1 MATTIR
7 AIGHEDRLSLVDH
20 LDELRTRLIV
30 SAIALAVAF
39 GFCLWQNHALLHL
52 INAPLSKQTEKQ
64 VAKGNGPLGQT
75 ALAQQAVLKIA
86 HSTEGV
92 VVALSAPSSGLPAAT
107 RAALAA
113 EIPSLRAAVAKVPH
127 TPEGNKPVT
136 LGIGEPFTTTI
147 TVTLLFAL
155 VISLPVILFE
165 LYGFVLPAFSPKER
179 RIAMPLLISIP
190 FLFVI
195 GVAFGYFVV
204 LPAALR
210 FFQNFNSSEF
220 NVLVQAAP
228 YYKFVA
234 TILLA
239 MGLVFQVPVAILA
252 ATRDGGLPAGRRR
265 DAGPGDRAA
274 VHPLRAEHPRRVV
287 RRAPRRQTRTG
298 RSRARVRGRRPRA
311 RGCCWWGWRRTDSH
325 ALAAGGGRLRAA
337 GRRVP
342 RGREYGCERYGCADP
357 GFAARGG
364 TGGRWRRRGE
374 HRRGRRYP
382 RCPRGRARRRDGARR
397 EADHRPHRPRAV
409 LGAGLVRGLWS
420 SA

>member
-30 SAIALAVAF
+30 SAVALAIAF

-86 HSTEGV
+86 HSTEAIV
-92 VVALSAPSSGLPAAT
+92 LALSAPHSGLPALT
-107 RAALAA
+107 RAELAGQ
-113 EIPSLRAAVAKVPH
+113 IPSLRAAVAKVPKV
-127 TPEGNKPVT
+127 PEGNKPVT

-155 VISLPVILFE
+155 VISMPVILFE
-165 LYGFVLPAFSPKER
+165 LYGFVLPAFSPRER
-179 RIAMPLLISIP
+179 RIAMPLLAAIP
-190 FLFVI
+190 FLFVL

-252 ATRDGGLPAGRRR
+252 ATRVGIVTPKQLRHNRRYAILACAAMAAFLPGDAVTLLLETIPLYILYELSILVASFVERR
-265 DAGPGDRAA
+265 DAKRARADAAATGGDAPPDGTSGPGGAVTAPPPVSPSSPAGGSGAA
-274 VHPLRAEHPRRVV
+274 VEP
-287 RRAPRRQTRTG
+287 
-298 RSRARVRGRRPRA
+298 
-311 RGCCWWGWRRTDSH
+311 
-325 ALAAGGGRLRAA
+325 
-337 GRRVP
+337 
-342 RGREYGCERYGCADP
+342 
-357 GFAARGG
+357 
-364 TGGRWRRRGE
+364 
-374 HRRGRRYP
+374 
-382 RCPRGRARRRDGARR
+382 
-397 EADHRPHRPRAV
+397 
-409 LGAGLVRGLWS
+409 S
-420 SA
+420 SASTEDVPTGDKLEPSVAQIIDHIDRELS

>member
-1 MATTIR
+1 MVTTIR

-30 SAIALAVAF
+30 SVVALAIAF

-64 VAKGNGPLGQT
+64 VAKGRGPLGQT
-75 ALAQQAVLKIA
+75 ALAQQGVLKLA
-86 HSTEGV
+86 RTTEGV
-92 VVALSAPSSGLPAAT
+92 LATLSAPSSGLSPTA
-107 RAALAA
+107 RSALAK
-113 EIPSLRAAVAKVPH
+113 EIPSLKADVAHIPK

-165 LYGFVLPAFSPKER
+165 LYGFVLPAFSPRER
-179 RIAMPLLISIP
+179 RIAMPLLAAIP

-210 FFQNFNSSEF
+210 FFQNFNSGEF
-220 NVLVQAAP
+220 NVLVQANP

-252 ATRDGGLPAGRRR
+252 ATRVGIVTPKQLRHNRRYAVLACAAVAAFLPGDAVTLILETVPLYILYELSILVASVVARR
-265 DAGPGDRAA
+265 DAKRE
-274 VHPLRAEHPRRVV
+274 RAE
-287 RRAPRRQTRTG
+287 A
-298 RSRARVRGRRPRA
+298 AA
-311 RGCCWWGWRRTDSH
+311 
-325 ALAAGGGRLRAA
+325 AAAGGEQ
-337 GRRVP
+337 P
-342 RGREYGCERYGCADP
+342 P
-357 GFAARGG
+357 G
-364 TGGRWRRRGE
+364 
-374 HRRGRRYP
+374 
-382 RCPRGRARRRDGARR
+382 GAS
-397 EADHRPHRPRAV
+397 
-409 LGAGLVRGLWS
+409 GAGGVAVDRTPPPDVKQIIDHIDRELS
-420 SA
+420 

>member
-92 VVALSAPSSGLPAAT
+92 VLALSAPRSGLPAAT

-113 EIPSLRAAVAKVPH
+113 EIPSLRAAVAKVPR

-179 RIAMPLLISIP
+179 RIAMPLLVSIP

-252 ATRDGGLPAGRRR
+252 ATRVGIVTPKQLRHNRRYAVLACAAMAAFLPGDAVTLVLETVPLYILYELSILVASIVARR
-265 DAGPGDRAA
+265 DAKRA
-274 VHPLRAEHPRRVV
+274 RAE
-287 RRAPRRQTRTG
+287 A
-298 RSRARVRGRRPRA
+298 A
-311 RGCCWWGWRRTDSH
+311 
-325 ALAAGGGRLRAA
+325 AAGGGPAPGGASGPGGGAPTAPMPSSPQGPGQAA
-337 GRRVP
+337 
-342 RGREYGCERYGCADP
+342 
-357 GFAARGG
+357 AAPSSVDSSG
-364 TGGRWRRRGE
+364 
-374 HRRGRRYP
+374 
-382 RCPRGRARRRDGARR
+382 
-397 EADHRPHRPRAV
+397 
-409 LGAGLVRGLWS
+409 GAGSVG
-420 SA
+420 SAGDVAGSGAATPGAPLAGADEGVEPDVKQIIDHIDRELS

>member
-7 AIGHEDRLSLVDH
+7 AIGHEDKLSLVDH

-30 SAIALAVAF
+30 SAIALAIAF

-75 ALAQQAVLKIA
+75 ALAQQGVLKVA
-86 HSTEGV
+86 HDTQAIV
-92 VVALSAPSSGLPAAT
+92 LALSARSSGLPAAT
-107 RAALAA
+107 RAQLAR
-113 EIPSLRAAVAKVPH
+113 EIPSLSAAVAKIPRV
-127 TPEGNKPVT
+127 PEGNKPVT

-190 FLFVI
+190 FLFVL

-252 ATRDGGLPAGRRR
+252 ATRVGIVTPKQLRHNRRYAVLACAAMAAFLPGDAVTLVLETVPLYILYELSILVASIVARR
-265 DAGPGDRAA
+265 DAKRERA
-274 VHPLRAEHPRRVV
+274 
-287 RRAPRRQTRTG
+287 Q
-298 RSRARVRGRRPRA
+298 
-311 RGCCWWGWRRTDSH
+311 
-325 ALAAGGGRLRAA
+325 AANA
-337 GRRVP
+337 GS
-342 RGREYGCERYGCADP
+342 A
-357 GFAARGG
+357 
-364 TGGRWRRRGE
+364 
-374 HRRGRRYP
+374 
-382 RCPRGRARRRDGARR
+382 
-397 EADHRPHRPRAV
+397 
-409 LGAGLVRGLWS
+409 GAGAPPGNP
-420 SA
+420 SAPAGEVEPDVKQIIDHVDRELS

>member
-92 VVALSAPSSGLPAAT
+92 VLALSAPRSGLPAAT

-113 EIPSLRAAVAKVPH
+113 EIPSLRAAVAKVPR

-165 LYGFVLPAFSPKER
+165 LYGFVLPAFSPRER

-252 ATRDGGLPAGRRR
+252 ATRVGIVTPKQLRHNRRYAVLACAAMAAFLPGDAVTLVLETVPLYILYELSILVASIVARR
-265 DAGPGDRAA
+265 DAKRA
-274 VHPLRAEHPRRVV
+274 RAE
-287 RRAPRRQTRTG
+287 A
-298 RSRARVRGRRPRA
+298 A
-311 RGCCWWGWRRTDSH
+311 
-325 ALAAGGGRLRAA
+325 AAGGGPA
-337 GRRVP
+337 
-342 RGREYGCERYGCADP
+342 P
-357 GFAARGG
+357 GGASG
-364 TGGRWRRRGE
+364 TGGVAPTAPMPSSPQAPGQAAAAPSPVDSSE
-374 HRRGRRYP
+374 
-382 RCPRGRARRRDGARR
+382 
-397 EADHRPHRPRAV
+397 
-409 LGAGLVRGLWS
+409 GAGSVG
-420 SA
+420 SAGDVAGSGAATPGAPLAGADDGVEPDVKQIIDHIDRELS

>member
-7 AIGHEDRLSLVDH
+7 AIGHEDKLSLVDH

-30 SAIALAVAF
+30 SVVALAIAF

-75 ALAQQAVLKIA
+75 ALAQQGVLKVA
-86 HSTEGV
+86 HDTETIV
-92 VVALSAPSSGLPAAT
+92 HALSASGSGLSAAT
-107 RAALAA
+107 RAQLAG
-113 EIPSLRAAVAKVPH
+113 EIPRLRADVARIPRV
-127 TPEGNKPVT
+127 PEGNKPVT

-165 LYGFVLPAFSPKER
+165 LYGFVLPAFSPRER
-179 RIAMPLLISIP
+179 RIARPLLAAIP
-190 FLFVI
+190 CLFVI

-210 FFQNFNSSEF
+210 FFQNFNSGEF
-220 NVLVQAAP
+220 NVLVQANP

-252 ATRDGGLPAGRRR
+252 ATRVGIVTPKQLRHNRRYAIVACAGMAAFLPGDAITLILETVPLYILYEASILVASFVARR
-265 DAGPGDRAA
+265 DA
-274 VHPLRAEHPRRVV
+274 
-287 RRAPRRQTRTG
+287 
-298 RSRARVRGRRPRA
+298 SRARTEAAVA
-311 RGCCWWGWRRTDSH
+311 
-325 ALAAGGGRLRAA
+325 AAGGDQ
-337 GRRVP
+337 P
-342 RGREYGCERYGCADP
+342 P
-357 GFAARGG
+357 GG
-364 TGGRWRRRGE
+364 TSGPGGDMN
-374 HRRGRRYP
+374 P
-382 RCPRGRARRRDGARR
+382 PPPA
-397 EADHRPHRPRAV
+397 PPRAPA
-409 LGAGLVRGLWS
+409 GAPGQPAES
-420 SA
+420 SSTGTEDAVKQIIDHIDRELS